1 MTYQPQLIG
10 RDTQRT
16 TGKENVRKYNI
27 MAASMIKD
35 LIEKCFGPNGK
46 EKIYIDIIGEA
57 TLTKDGATFLRK
69 IDVEH
74 PAAKVLIDAA
84 NTVDNEVGDG
94 TISVVIIASSL
105 LEKAEELMIKNF
117 SPTTIIKGYEI
128 GLKYSLQE
136 LNKISK
142 SVSNKDITI
151 ISNIVEAC
159 IKTKILSFNNS
170 FSETNKIAK
179 LITDAIKKIYDNDI
193 CNLEIDNIKIEEK
206 QGNISDSQII
216 NGILIDKSID
226 SDSMPR
232 SIDNAKVLLIDD
244 DLEFKTT
251 KIDAEIFIADPNHM
265 FQYKRKENMIIKNKI
280 ENIISSGSNVVVS
293 RKGINLEAQE
303 YLSKAGIISIK
314 RVKENDLLW
323 LEKATGAKITKELES
338 NSIKEN
344 LGYAGKVYEKTV
356 CDDKMIFI
364 DNCKSPKAVTLLLR
378 ANTKMMLDEC
388 HRAVVSALTLV
399 KAFISNPSIVIGA
412 GSCEAIIANKLR
424 KRSLEFSGREQI
436 VLTKFA
442 EALEEIPLTI
452 AKNCGMNL
460 IDTSI
465 QLNSKFTKNTNK
477 IDNTNNNDNLKW
489 FGIDINNKII
499 SELKWEILE
508 PSIVKEQVLNTA
520 VEVSCLLLNIDDVLV
535 KKPLMNTHT
544 HEDGTEHSHEGGNM
558 KHDHY
563 FDRLGKQQ
571 RPNHHYY

>member
-1 MTYQPQLIG
+1 MTYQHQLIG
-10 RDTQRT
+10 EDTQRT

-27 MAASMIKD
+27 LAVRLIKD
-35 LIEKCFGPNGK
+35 LIERCFGPTGK
-46 EKIYIDIIGEA
+46 EKIYIDIIGES

-94 TISVVIIASSL
+94 TITVVIIAASL

-117 SPTTIIKGYEI
+117 SPSIISKGYEI
-128 GLKYSLQE
+128 GLKYFLQE

-142 SVSNKDITI
+142 SVSNKDIII
-151 ISNIVEAC
+151 ISKIVDAC
-159 IKTKILSFNNS
+159 LKTKILSLDNS
-170 FSETNKIAK
+170 FSDTNKVGK
-179 LITDAIKKIYDNDI
+179 LLVDAIKKIYDYDTGQ
-193 CNLEIDNIKIEEK
+193 LDTDNIKIEEK

-226 SDSMPR
+226 NDSMPR
-232 SIDNAKVLLIDD
+232 FIENANVLLIDD
-244 DLEFKTT
+244 DLESKRTKT
-251 KIDAEIFIADPNHM
+251 DAEISIADPNQM

-280 ENIISSGSNVVVS
+280 ENIVNSGSNVIVS
-293 RKGINLEAQE
+293 RKGIGLEAQE
-303 YLSKAGIISIK
+303 YLSKAGIISVK
-314 RVKENDLLW
+314 RVKENDLHW
-323 LEKATGAKITKELES
+323 LEKATGAKITNELENS
-338 NSIKEN
+338 NLKEN
-344 LGYAGKVYEKTV
+344 LGYAGKVYEKTIG
-356 CDDKMIFI
+356 DDKMIFI
-364 DNCKSPKAVTLLLR
+364 EDCKSPKAVTLLLR
-378 ANTKMMLDEC
+378 SSSKMILDEC
-388 HRAVVSALTLV
+388 HRAVISSLTLV

-412 GSCEAIIANKLR
+412 GSCEAMIANKLR

-436 VLTKFA
+436 VLMKFA

-452 AKNCGMNL
+452 AKNCGMNI
-460 IDTSI
+460 IDSLI
-465 QLNSKFTKNTNK
+465 QLHSKFTKNTSK
-477 IDNTNNNDNLKW
+477 IDSNNNDDIKW
-489 FGIDINNKII
+489 FGIDIYNKTIN
-499 SELKWEILE
+499 ELGWEILE

-520 VEVSCLLLNIDDVLV
+520 VEVTCLLVNIDDVLV

-544 HEDGTEHSHEGGNM
+544 HEDGTEHSHEGGNI